1 MTFNI
6 KELIVLADRLDEKG
20 EFEKAGAIDSLI
32 EGLSKL
38 GDNIVKNGDET
49 SLDLPEYEPTEYL
62 PEYEPTELYQE
73 TNVPAEENVPG
84 ARKKLSPIPQMVK
97 SFMDEPTQ
105 EKYDELISQLGEYMK
120 FSKEYSPEEGGIFA
134 VLKNR
139 MRKHADYEDR
149 YIEED
154 ELGRVDWV
162 NHILTF
168 LDVYF
173 KHPHENNLN
182 NLKKLLD
189 NHYEKYG
196 VKDDEG
202 ALPPSAEKQELSLGV
217 AHETFKKLADLADR
231 LDKVGAVEEA
241 NLIDN
246 FIKKQAEDFLDYK
259 GEGDTEQ
266 SKRYDS
272 KYHHSL
278 QIREPKTKQER
289 IDREGR
295 EKHHVNTQQ
304 HVDTGHLST
313 RYCPE
318 HVGVQIGRVGE
329 NTYQCPLDGQV
340 YNWETGWTDYDGNEH
355 PGSSVAA
362 QTPDSSGYAVPHRIF
377 DSRENIINRIN

>member
-1 MTFNI
+1 MTFDI
-6 KELIVLADRLDEKG
+6 KELIALADHLDEKG
-20 EFEKAGAIDSLI
+20 EFEKAAAIDGLI

-38 GDNIVKNGDET
+38 NNNVVKNGNEV
-49 SLDLPEYEPTEYL
+49 SLDLPEYEPVES
-62 PEYEPTELYQE
+62 YQE
-73 TNVPAEENVPG
+73 TKVPLVESIPG
-84 ARKKLSPIPQMVK
+84 AREQSSTIPKMVK
-97 SFMDEPTQ
+97 EFLSNPTA
-105 EKYDELISQLGEYMK
+105 ERYDELVHELAKYIKWSEEYG
-120 FSKEYSPEEGGIFA
+120 PGEGGIFA
-134 VLKNR
+134 GLKNQ
-139 MRKHADYEDR
+139 MQKHADYEDR

-154 ELGRVDWV
+154 EFGKVDWV

-189 NHYEKYG
+189 NHYEQYG

-202 ALPPSAEKQELSLGV
+202 ALPPPAEHQELSLG
-217 AHETFKKLADLADR
+217 ATGKTFEKLADLADR
-231 LDKVGAVEEA
+231 LDKVGAIEEA

-278 QIREPKTKQER
+278 QTREPKTEQER

-295 EKHHVNTQQ
+295 DKHHVNTQQ
-304 HVDTGHLST
+304 HVDAGHLSI
-313 RYCPE
+313 RHCPQ
-318 HVGVQIGRVGE
+318 HIGVMMGRIGE
-329 NTYQCPLDGQV
+329 NTYQCPIDGQV

-362 QTPDSSGYAVPHRIF
+362 QTPDSAGYSVPHRLF
-377 DSRENIINRIN
+377 DSREKILNVVN